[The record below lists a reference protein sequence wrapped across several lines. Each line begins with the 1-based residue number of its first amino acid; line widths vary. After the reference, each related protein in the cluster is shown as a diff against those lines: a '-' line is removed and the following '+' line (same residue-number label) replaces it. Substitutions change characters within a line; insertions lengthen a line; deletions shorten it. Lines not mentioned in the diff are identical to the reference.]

1 MRNERL
7 EQETIWAAIEVL
19 AERIRRQ
26 DADIK
31 KIKDFLKQM

>member
-7 EQETIWAAIEVL
+7 EQEMIWAAIEVL

-31 KIKDFLKQM
+31 KIKDFLEKL